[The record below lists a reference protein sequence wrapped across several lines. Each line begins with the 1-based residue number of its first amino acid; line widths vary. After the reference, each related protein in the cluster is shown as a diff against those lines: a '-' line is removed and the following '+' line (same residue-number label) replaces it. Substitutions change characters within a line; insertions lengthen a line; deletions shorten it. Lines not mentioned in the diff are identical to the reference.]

1 MDLGGL
7 AEFRYVPEFRGN
19 RDQPDEE
26 QVSVVVKRLTA
37 IDVLQDLT
45 PEQLRKWRDE
55 AFHKWAVTEKVG
67 DTERVTGF
75 EKIAAGLEMVPP
87 EMLSIFRRVITHT
100 HGYRNITVDGR
111 AITDPA
117 EIFLVARI
125 PDSLEQADNLLVELY
140 TVLRNTSALSEA
152 ELGNFLQPSD
162 GGLTQSNTSAK
173 DVAEGAS
180 RKSAKGKVEQ
190 VES

>member
-19 RDQPDEE
+19 RELPEEE

-162 GGLTQSNTSAK
+162 GGPIPKNTSVK